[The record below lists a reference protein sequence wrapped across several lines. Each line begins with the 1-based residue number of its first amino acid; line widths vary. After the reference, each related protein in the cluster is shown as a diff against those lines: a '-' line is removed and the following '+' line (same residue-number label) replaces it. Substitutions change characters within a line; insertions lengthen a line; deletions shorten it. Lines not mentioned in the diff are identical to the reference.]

1 MKEKDYTEWKQE
13 VMLNHSKHLSVAS
26 NTAMSETTW
35 NIEYLNDLRKL
46 YL

>member
-1 MKEKDYTEWKQE
+1 MKEMDYTEGKQE
-13 VMLNHSKHLSVAS
+13 VMLNHAKHSSVAS

-46 YL
+46 CL